1 LARDANETVQQRDES
16 VAREMMLAQRL
27 ARSRQMS
34 VNLRAELESAKP
46 APPPSPPRASAL
58 RKRDVALREREAASR
73 ESETAVL
80 ARESALDASEL
91 ERAKG
96 ASESERARQ
105 AQMRAAVAGRV
116 EPMLE
121 NASSVLAEAR
131 QREREARMAT
141 AKESARVAELEAELT
156 AYRALL
162 PDGKWSSPGASGQT
176 EGERQMPTP
185 KRTRE
190 AHPYGEYK
198 RKLAALRR
206 YLVYVFG
213 SKGWVLEVA
222 LLATSSPV
230 ALKALYRAPRF
241 RAFLKKEMEKV
252 RKAQAL
258 EPKEHMAAWL
268 ARSRTGL
275 GYGKSRRFSNS
286 LQRY

>member
-1 LARDANETVQQRDES
+1 
-16 VAREMMLAQRL
+16 MH
-27 ARSRQMS
+27 
-34 VNLRAELESAKP
+34 
-46 APPPSPPRASAL
+46 
-58 RKRDVALREREAASR
+58 
-73 ESETAVL
+73 
-80 ARESALDASEL
+80 
-91 ERAKG
+91 
-96 ASESERARQ
+96 
-105 AQMRAAVAGRV
+105 
-116 EPMLE
+116 E
-121 NASSVLAEAR
+121 NAPSVLAEAR

-156 AYRALL
+156 AYRVLL
-162 PDGKWSSPGASGQT
+162 PDGKWPSPEAPGQT
-176 EGERQMPTP
+176 EGERQMSTP

-230 ALKALYRAPRF
+230 GLKALYRAPRF
-241 RAFLKKEMEKV
+241 RAFLKKEIEKV
-252 RKAQAL
+252 CKAQAL

-275 GYGKSRRFSNS
+275 GYGNSHRFSNS
-286 LQRY
+286 LQRHFDFSERRWKSRE

>member
-1 LARDANETVQQRDES
+1 
-16 VAREMMLAQRL
+16 MMLAQRL

-156 AYRALL
+156 AYRVLL

-176 EGERQMPTP
+176 EGERQMGPR
-185 KRTRE
+185 KRTSE
-190 AHPYGEYK
+190 GQASGEYK

-252 RKAQAL
+252 CKAQAL

-286 LQRY
+286 LQRYYDFSERRWKSRE

>member
-1 LARDANETVQQRDES
+1 
-16 VAREMMLAQRL
+16 MLAQRF

-46 APPPSPPRASAL
+46 APPPSPPRASEL
-58 RKRDVALREREAASR
+58 RKRDVALREREAASF

-156 AYRALL
+156 AYRVLL
-162 PDGKWSSPGASGQT
+162 PDGKWSSPEASGQT
-176 EGERQMPTP
+176 EGERQMGPR
-185 KRTRE
+185 KRTSE
-190 AHPYGEYK
+190 GQASGEYK

-230 ALKALYRAPRF
+230 GLKALYRAPRF

-252 RKAQAL
+252 CKAQAL
-258 EPKEHMAAWL
+258 EPKEHMAAWP

-275 GYGKSRRFSNS
+275 GYGKSHRFSNS
-286 LQRY
+286 LQRYYDFSERRWKSHE